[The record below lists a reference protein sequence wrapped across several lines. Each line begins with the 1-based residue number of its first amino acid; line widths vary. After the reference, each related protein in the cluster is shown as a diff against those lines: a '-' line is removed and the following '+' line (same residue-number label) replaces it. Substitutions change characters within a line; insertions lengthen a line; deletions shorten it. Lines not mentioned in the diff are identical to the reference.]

1 MPPISQQGSRAGLI
15 TAVVIFA
22 ILFVTATIFA
32 FIYNAKATR
41 NALDLENYGREASG
55 IYAKGSINTQDFDA
69 LKAARG
75 NGTNFGPNEPLINV
89 AIGQTGELARLIG
102 GAKTTTFADAA
113 KAAKTAL
120 DGAKAAVK
128 DTDVKLAND
137 LSSSVGQLAAAVV
150 AGESQIAQLKTE
162 RDATAAQVTAAKKQQ
177 DEAIAAANKAVADA
191 RADAEKAAAEA
202 GSDRTAKGQQVEA
215 MEKAR
220 DAERAKAVAD
230 AETLRTQIA
239 EKDGA
244 IKKLQKDT
252 DLIRKRLASLRG
264 NVSNAVI
271 TQSDGTIIRL
281 PGDNL
286 AYINLGAGDQI
297 APGLTFEVY
306 DKSEGVPAPANDAAE
321 LPQGKA
327 SLEVLRVGST
337 SSECR
342 IVRQTPG
349 TQLTEGDLIA
359 NLVYDRN
366 TKYTFFVFGNFDL
379 DHNNV
384 ATASDANVIKQ
395 LITQWGGKISDKVN
409 VGTDFVVLG
418 VEPVVPAFTTQE
430 LEDPVNKKKLEDAQ
444 AEATAYQDILQNAGE
459 LNIPVMNQNRFLY
472 YVGYYNQASR

>member
-15 TAVVIFA
+15 TAVVVFA

-32 FIYNAKATR
+32 FIYNAQATR
-41 NALDLENYGREASG
+41 SQLDLQNYAREASG
-55 IYAKGSINTQDFDA
+55 VYAKASLTSDDFGT
-69 LKAARG
+69 LKTARG
-75 NGTNFGPNEPLINV
+75 TGAYGTNEPLINI
-89 AIGQTGELARLIG
+89 ALGQVKELAALIG
-102 GAKTTTFADAA
+102 GSGTQSFAAA
-113 KAAKTAL
+113 TKAGTTAL
-120 DGAKAAVK
+120 AQARTAVQEA
-128 DTDVKLAND
+128 DVKLPND
-137 LSSSVGQLAAAVV
+137 LSGAIHQLSTAVV
-150 AGESQIAQLKTE
+150 AGETQIAQLKTE
-162 RDATAAQVTAAKKQQ
+162 LDTTAAQVTAAKKQQ
-177 DEAIAAANKAVADA
+177 EEMAAATAKAVAEA
-191 RADAEKAAAEA
+191 RADATKAASEA
-202 GSDRTAKGQQVEA
+202 GTDRSAKAEQVEA
-215 MEKAR
+215 LETAR
-220 DAERAKAVAD
+220 AAERAKAIAD
-230 AETLRTQIA
+230 AEALRTQIA

-252 DLIRKRLASLRG
+252 DLIRKRLANLRG

-271 TQSDGTIIRL
+271 TQSDGIIIRL

-306 DKSEGVPAPANDAAE
+306 DKADGVPAPANDAAE

-349 TQLTEGDLIA
+349 EQLTEGDLIA

-366 TKYTFFVFGNFDL
+366 TKYAFFVYGNFDL
-379 DHNNV
+379 DHNNI
-384 ATASDANVIKQ
+384 ATTADANVIKQ

-409 VGTDFVVLG
+409 VSTDFVVLG
-418 VEPVVPAFTTQE
+418 VEPVVPAFTTEE

-444 AEATAYQDILQNAGE
+444 AEQVAYQDILQTAGE

-472 YVGYYNQASR
+472 YVGYYDQAKR